1 MDLSNSRL
9 CVFCRCLEPKDEP
22 CPSLKNEQST
32 TTIAT
37 RPLEKTLPWTR
48 KDEDL
53 LEKLRQSPSSLC
65 RRCSDFDILR
75 AFNEARPLDQ
85 SQRADLQ
92 GEKHSGYFEIQ
103 EKYRLRLGLLSA
115 FVVTP
120 TCPLC
125 RLIYRLIPRPPPDHD
140 MDVLSL
146 TPFRW
151 YIRQDHWET
160 VPESRRE
167 KFAVWL
173 GFLSPEVE
181 GPSGRSF
188 FTSGQNLRTAMMTGE
203 AIALAPT
210 QQTSAEET
218 YTARK
223 INGMIDFDHI
233 RKGLEHCQ
241 NHHPEACQA
250 KFDKGLLAT
259 RMIDVSTRKVVNCPD
274 QCDYLALSYVWG
286 GVHPQDG
293 ALEAGTLPQTIED
306 AIALT
311 KGLGKQYL
319 WVDALCI
326 DQSLNPTPE
335 QAAEKAKQLGLMHLI
350 YYCATI
356 TIFAV
361 AGPRSDYG
369 IPGVSRPRVPSTEE
383 VIDGKTILTVPPQ
396 IMAEVKNSVW
406 QSRAWTWQEDALSTR
421 KLFLTE
427 TQYQLQCNETL
438 GCSYHSEAYDSV
450 PDLTWTHISGGK
462 VKAGF
467 VEADNKDFLDRADS
481 IFESILSSYTPRYMT
496 NDDDS
501 LNAFQGALTRFG
513 LAAYPKGFEWG
524 MPLKQFPQ
532 SLAWIHDF
540 TVKPKR
546 RASFPSWSWAG
557 WAGGVHYPVGLIAKE
572 TAQVDLVP
580 RMIGINGK
588 EVTLEGWVVT
598 LDIRTDPFS
607 ELVVPGSDTAVGC
620 ITERNFKHNN
630 TIPSGRYRCLVA
642 ARVNKETL
650 RNGLQNQ
657 QVFLVILR
665 GEEGSA
671 VYERQTV
678 ITVSRLAVEGKD
690 FMEFSPEHTTVT
702 LK

>member
-1 MDLSNSRL
+1 M
-9 CVFCRCLEPKDEP
+9 
-22 CPSLKNEQST
+22 
-32 TTIAT
+32 
-37 RPLEKTLPWTR
+37 
-48 KDEDL
+48 
-53 LEKLRQSPSSLC
+53 
-65 RRCSDFDILR
+65 R
-75 AFNEARPLDQ
+75 AFNEARPMDQ
-85 SQRADLQ
+85 DQRGILSADDRS
-92 GEKHSGYFEIQ
+92 KYFEAQ
-103 EKYRLRLGLLSA
+103 GKYRLRLGLLSA
-115 FVVTP
+115 FVATP

-125 RLIYRLIPRPPPDHD
+125 RLIYRLIPRPPPNHEI
-140 MDVLSL
+140 DVLSL
-146 TPFRW
+146 GPFRW

-160 VPESRRE
+160 VPESRGER
-167 KFAVWL
+167 FAVWL
-173 GFLSPEVE
+173 GLLSLDV
-181 GPSGRSF
+181 GIFSGRSF
-188 FTSGQNLRTAMMTGE
+188 FIRGLNTKTAVMTGE
-203 AIALAPT
+203 AIALAPS
-210 QQTSAEET
+210 QDASKGT

-223 INGMIDFDHI
+223 IHGMIDFDHI
-233 RKGLEHCQ
+233 LKGLEHCQ
-241 NHHPEACQA
+241 KNHPEACQA

-259 RMIDVSTRKVVNCPD
+259 RMIDVNTRTVVNCPD

-286 GVHPQDG
+286 GVHPEDG

-306 AIALT
+306 AITLT

-350 YYCATI
+350 YHCATI
-356 TIFAV
+356 TIYAV

-383 VIDGKTILTVPPQ
+383 VIEGHTIFAVPPQ

-406 QSRAWTWQEDALSTR
+406 ETRAWTWQEGALGIR
-421 KLFLTE
+421 KLYLTD
-427 TQYQLQCNETL
+427 TQYQLQCRETI
-438 GCSYHSEAYDSV
+438 GCSHHSEACDSL

-462 VKAGF
+462 FKAGF
-467 VEADNKDFLDRADS
+467 VEAGNKDFIDRADS
-481 IFESILSSYTPRYMT
+481 LFESILSSYTSRFMT
-496 NDDDS
+496 NDGDS

-532 SLAWIHDF
+532 SLAWIHDY

-546 RASFPSWSWAG
+546 RAAFPSWSWAG
-557 WAGGVHYPVGLIAKE
+557 WGGNVHYPAGLIAEE

-580 RMIGINGK
+580 RMIEINGK
-588 EVTLEGWVVT
+588 KVTLEGWVVT
-598 LDIRTDPFS
+598 LDIRTEPFS

-630 TIPSGRYRCLVA
+630 TIPSGR
-642 ARVNKETL
+642 
-650 RNGLQNQ
+650 LQNQ
-657 QVFLVILR
+657 QVFLVVLCQ
-665 GEEGSA
+665 EEGSA

-678 ITVSRLAVEGKD
+678 LTVSRLAMEGKD
-690 FMEFSPEHTTVT
+690 FMDFGPEKTTVT